1 MIWLKNSIKFNCG
14 GKNSGDKDEA
24 NNLSE
29 LDFSI
34 HTLYIALIHEPD
46 KRMM

>member
-24 NNLSE
+24 NLSE
-29 LDFSI
+29 RDFSI
-34 HTLYIALIHEPD
+34 HTLCIVLIHEPD